1 MTNHLHTVEYYEAQY
16 GRICEIGDV
25 CERKK
30 RLTRLVLEVEEMRS
44 TQEASEYSSYTRLV
58 DRVRQAVAMC
68 GEDQEEVVGDI
79 DDLLGGLTL
88 NDVGRDEKHIRLR
101 PGRRYKKVVRKN
113 LGGSGKG
120 CTVVS
125 AQHRDA
131 GSDADDVVPVRR
143 GTVSMSS
150 EDEEKKRYAIHP
162 KMDTRLK
169 VEIPVSTEVIV
180 RAAAALDRDR
190 TSQTTTSGSTK
201 ACGIPFT
208 NTTDE
213 YDSDGSITSPAVQMI
228 PGFSNPRSR

>member
-1 MTNHLHTVEYYEAQY
+1 MTHHVHTVEYYEDQY
-16 GRICEIGDV
+16 RRVCEIGDV
-25 CERKK
+25 SEKKK
-30 RLTRLVLEVEEMRS
+30 RLTRLVLEIEES
-44 TQEASEYSSYTRLV
+44 NHGASEYSSYTGLV
-58 DRVRQAVAMC
+58 DQVRQAVEMC
-68 GEDQEEVVGDI
+68 GEDQEEGVGDI

-88 NDVGRDEKHIRLR
+88 NDKGRDEKHIRLR

-125 AQHRDA
+125 VQHRDA
-131 GSDADDVVPVRR
+131 GSDADDVVQ
-143 GTVSMSS
+143 GTVSVSS

-162 KMDTRLK
+162 KMETRLN
-169 VEIPVSTEVIV
+169 VEIPVSTEVV
-180 RAAAALDRDR
+180 ARAAAALDRDG
-190 TSQTTTSGSTK
+190 TSQTTSGSTK